1 MAYLGTEL
9 HTPFSKY
16 FDISSVKTE
25 KCPPVIKRLKHVKV
39 PSVLI

>member
-1 MAYLGTEL
+1 MAYLGTKL

-25 KCPPVIKRLKHVKV
+25 KCQPVIKRLKHVKV
-39 PSVLI
+39 PSALI

>member
-1 MAYLGTEL
+1 MPYLGKKL

-16 FDISSVKTE
+16 FDIFSVKTE
-25 KCPPVIKRLKHVKV
+25 KCPSVIKRLKHVKV